1 MIICIRKVFFVII
14 FLIYLLRVSVPFA
27 FLKNLQFALRYIK
40 NCIRMRYQHF
50 GAVIVRN
57 GEL

>member
-1 MIICIRKVFFVII
+1 MYQKRGLLLF
-14 FLIYLLRVSVPFA
+14 FLIYLLCISIPFA

-57 GEL
+57 SEL

>member
-1 MIICIRKVFFVII
+1 MYQKSFYYYF

-50 GAVIVRN
+50 GVVIVRN
-57 GEL
+57 DEL